1 MGTDRPMRK
10 KNREITDPAIWREIL
25 DANNTAVLSMIDGG
39 EPYGV
44 MMNYAPVY
52 QNDRIKLVF
61 HAALEGRKV
70 DCLRSHPQVSVFIN
84 DAGRTRIISAG
95 AESAHWTT
103 HYRSLILTGKA
114 RFVEDPAAKRT
125 ALVEFMRH
133 YTAGPIAAPDEV
145 LAITLFFEV
154 EVERITGKE
163 NPSSRQ

>member
-1 MGTDRPMRK
+1 MRK

-52 QNDRIKLVF
+52 QGDRIKLLF

-84 DAGRTRIISAG
+84 DAGRTKIINAG

-103 HYRSLILTGKA
+103 HYRSL
-114 RFVEDPAAKRT
+114 
-125 ALVEFMRH
+125 
-133 YTAGPIAAPDEV
+133 
-145 LAITLFFEV
+145 
-154 EVERITGKE
+154 
-163 NPSSRQ
+163 